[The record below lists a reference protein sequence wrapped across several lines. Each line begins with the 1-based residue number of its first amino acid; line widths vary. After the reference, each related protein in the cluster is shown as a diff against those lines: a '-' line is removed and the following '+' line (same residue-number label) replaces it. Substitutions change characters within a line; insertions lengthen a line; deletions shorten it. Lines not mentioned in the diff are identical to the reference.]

1 MYYMCKLYVHITGTC
16 ILSYTA
22 ACVGTVIKPT
32 RKKTGFSLFMSGEY
46 MYLQH
51 TFTFLSFSQYHLW
64 NEGLNNDSHHDIID
78 IKRPWSIAVLRSF
91 RFRVWWWPE
100 RIKKMFWKKYMQLW
114 IENYKLHHTLTEL
127 TCKGLFRYRA
137 DDISK
142 VSTNNWLIKILF
154 NCSSKYTYQ

>member
-51 TFTFLSFSQYHLW
+51 TFTFLSFSQYHL
-64 NEGLNNDSHHDIID
+64 
-78 IKRPWSIAVLRSF
+78 
-91 RFRVWWWPE
+91 
-100 RIKKMFWKKYMQLW
+100 
-114 IENYKLHHTLTEL
+114 
-127 TCKGLFRYRA
+127 
-137 DDISK
+137 
-142 VSTNNWLIKILF
+142 
-154 NCSSKYTYQ
+154 